1 MCPACLAA
9 AAALALKAA
18 SAGGI
23 AAYAAHKLRT
33 KSKPVEPQSQGDR
46 V

>member
-9 AAALALKAA
+9 AAAFALKAA

-23 AAYAAHKLRT
+23 AAYTVAKLRA
-33 KSKPVEPQSQGDR
+33 KPKPLEPQRD
-46 V
+46 